1 MRWKLLLL
9 PKEQKIFPFY
19 LRLQTQHS
27 MPRRRMKAGK
37 RELNFYSGDFPAPKK
52 RREKHT
58 KKAATTVNRSRRCVS
73 SLGRTQTTPV
83 FPRTQRR
90 RK

>member
-37 RELNFYSGDFPAPKK
+37 RELNFYSEDFPAPKK
-52 RREKHT
+52 R
-58 KKAATTVNRSRRCVS
+58 A
-73 SLGRTQTTPV
+73 
-83 FPRTQRR
+83 
-90 RK
+90 